1 MLSSDHI
8 EVLLC
13 IIEKGSFS
21 AAARALR
28 RTPSA
33 VSMGIANLEA
43 ELGLVLF
50 DRSRREPTPTAAMM
64 ALLPS
69 ARLIDDQL
77 RALRAHADHLA
88 AGVEDRLRIGVAAEI
103 DGRPMVGALA
113 AIAETYPAL
122 EIQVRTAPQDVIVQD
137 LHASAID
144 VCLAYGGLDLDAAE
158 SIHAL
163 WTETL
168 IAVVGRSHPWAVGN
182 PTPRPIESLAAQR
195 QIVVANADV
204 PMNDARPVVSSRVW
218 KTDST
223 ASAIALVGE
232 GHGWA
237 NLPQSIVQPLLASGE
252 LVALAF
258 SNTTNGLRLPVYLRL
273 PRHKGLGKA
282 ASALVARLQAGV
294 GQETPP

>member
-1 MLSSDHI
+1 MLTSDHI

-13 IIEKGSFS
+13 VIDKGSFS

-43 ELGLVLF
+43 ELGLMLF
-50 DRSRREPTPTAAMM
+50 DRTRREPTPTAAMR
-64 ALLPS
+64 ALLPG
-69 ARLIDDQL
+69 ARLIDDHL
-77 RALRAHADHLA
+77 RALRAHADHLS

-103 DGRPMVGALA
+103 DDTPLIGALA

-122 EIQVRTAPQDVIVQD
+122 EIQVHTAPQDVVIQD
-137 LHASAID
+137 LHAAAVD
-144 VCLAYGGLDLDAAE
+144 LCLAYGGLGFDGAE

-168 IAVVGRSHPWAVGN
+168 IAVVGPGHAWAGGG
-182 PTPRPIESLAAQR
+182 PTPRPIESLATQR
-195 QIVVANADV
+195 QIVVASADV
-204 PMNDARPVVSSRVW
+204 PMSDSRPVIGTRIW
-218 KTDST
+218 RTDST
-223 ASAIALVGE
+223 SGAIALVRE

-237 NLPQSIVQPLLASGE
+237 NLPHSIIQPLITRGE
-252 LVALAF
+252 LVALVF
-258 SNTTNGLRLPVYLRL
+258 SNTANGLRLPVYLRL

-282 ASALVARLQAGV
+282 ASALAARLKLEV
-294 GQETPP
+294 TPR